1 MLVFTGTH
9 IHKMDRKG
17 RVSVPAP
24 FRAALSKAGFG
35 EISIFPSYNCQAID
49 GYGPDLIETMASN
62 TFAAYNPF
70 GADPNNLA
78 TQIFELMRQLEWDA
92 EGRVGLPEEMM
103 AHAGI
108 TEQAAFVG
116 KGRFF
121 QIWSPEALMTQRS
134 ADSSKMA
141 QDPPR
146 LFLRR
151 PEEA

>member
-9 IHKMDRKG
+9 INKVDKKG

-24 FRAALSKAGFG
+24 FRAALFKAGFS
-35 EISIFPSYNCQAID
+35 EISIFPSYNSKAIE
-49 GYGPDLIETMASN
+49 GYGPDLIETMAN
-62 TFAAYNPF
+62 DTFATYNPF
-70 GADPNNLA
+70 GAQHDNLA

-92 EGRVGLPEEMM
+92 EGRIGLPEDLM

-108 TEQAAFVG
+108 AEQAAFVG

-121 QIWSPEALMTQRS
+121 QIWTPDALAAQRS
-134 ADSSKMA
+134 ADTSKIA

-146 LFLRR
+146 LPLRR
-151 PEEA
+151 PEGT